1 MVVLVGSM
9 AAGKTPVGSLL
20 ADRLGLPFLDTDPVI
35 ESRAGRPIREIFATD
50 GEPAFRALEHEVTAD
65 LLQGQDAV
73 IALGGGGVEHPATRR
88 CLAGRQVVYLRV
100 GYEEAMLRVSRDD
113 NRPML
118 HRPDLNVILRR
129 RQSNYEAVATQI
141 VATGGRRPEAISLDI
156 IKRLVRMPSVS
167 GAITPVLMPCADGT
181 CGDRAPG

>member
-1 MVVLVGSM
+1 
-9 AAGKTPVGSLL
+9 
-20 ADRLGLPFLDTDPVI
+20 
-35 ESRAGRPIREIFATD
+35 
-50 GEPAFRALEHEVTAD
+50 
-65 LLQGQDAV
+65 
-73 IALGGGGVEHPATRR
+73 
-88 CLAGRQVVYLRV
+88 
-100 GYEEAMLRVSRDD
+100 MLRVSRDD